1 MKSRI
6 ILSLVTMVG
15 LMLGAQPVLAA
26 SDAVREMAGIMV
38 HLEHYPSDAEKVKL
52 KGIVDNKGSTA
63 QERVLATAISN
74 LKHKAADA
82 DKDKLKKVMDDEA
95 APADV
100 RELAGIVLNINH
112 MPSAADKSKL
122 EQMMK

>member
-6 ILSLVTMVG
+6 LLCLVSMVG
-15 LMLGAQPVLAA
+15 LMLGAQSALAA
-26 SDAVREMAGIMV
+26 SQAVREMAGIMV
-38 HLEHYPSDAEKVKL
+38 HLEHYPSDAEKATL

-74 LKHKAADA
+74 LKHKAAAGDT
-82 DKDKLKKVMDDEA
+82 DKLKQVMGDTT
-95 APADV
+95 APAEV
-100 RELAGIVLNINH
+100 RDMAGIILNINH